1 MSSKLSRRNEPTFI
15 ASSSSRPYLAAD
27 MFRFL
32 ASLLVAFGLMFAPVA
47 MAHGQIMAAPHNSA
61 SAMVKIDDGV
71 GKHSPSSSH
80 RSEMDLSCAIMCA
93 AAVPAAEPQVG
104 ARIAARSSVV
114 EGKRGQV
121 RVD

>member
-80 RSEMDLSCAIMCA
+80 RSEMDLICAKIGRASCRERVCKYVWISGW
-93 AAVPAAEPQVG
+93 AV
-104 ARIAARSSVV
+104 SF
-114 EGKRGQV
+114 KK
-121 RVD
+121 